1 MPAYIHITNTMILLK
16 SLPVPRWRICWTG
29 WTLCELARAIRTA
42 ARTPDRQ
49 LSAISKHGGI
59 SPFRYC
65 AMPSFHWYH
74 PGDRMWRSCQHFRMT
89 WESIGFLSASKA
101 NCRPQSRWL
110 SIVLQH
116 VKEGQARTCRLEP
129 NINCI
134 CDPYYNHPYCGLRTS
149 DACVDGV
156 RRRPPSRTAE
166 KNSGKLY
173 HCDDHLQDCKY
184 AGWDWVWGQCGTINI
199 RIFHE
204 G

>member
-1 MPAYIHITNTMILLK
+1 MSAYIHITNTMILLK

-89 WESIGFLSASKA
+89 WESIGFLSGSKA

-110 SIVLQH
+110 SIVLRH
-116 VKEGQARTCRLEP
+116 VKEGQARSYRLEP

-134 CDPYYNHPYCGLRTS
+134 CDTYYNSKSSLLLPRYQRCMRS
-149 DACVDGV
+149 
-156 RRRPPSRTAE
+156 RREASTAI
-166 KNSGKLY
+166 KKG
-173 HCDDHLQDCKY
+173 
-184 AGWDWVWGQCGTINI
+184 
-199 RIFHE
+199 
-204 G
+204 